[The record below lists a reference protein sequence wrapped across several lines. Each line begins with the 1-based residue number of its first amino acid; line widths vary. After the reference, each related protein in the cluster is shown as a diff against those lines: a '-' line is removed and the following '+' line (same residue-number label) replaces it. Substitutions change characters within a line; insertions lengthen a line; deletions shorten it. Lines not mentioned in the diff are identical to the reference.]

1 MRYLKMIALGCLLG
15 VATQMQAQV
24 KPAIPYNAEIEAKVK
39 AKLATMTLDQKI
51 GQMCEITVDGV
62 TDGKNRKVW
71 TLSEENV
78 DKVLRQYK
86 VGSILNVPLG
96 FAQTPESWATG
107 IRKLNQVSQEA
118 AGIAQIYGVDQ
129 MHGTTYT
136 YGGTLFPQSINQ
148 AASFNKEFPYQVAE
162 ICAYESK
169 AGLIPWIYAPVMD
182 LGRQPMWSRMWESFG
197 EDPLLNS
204 VMAVQ
209 AVKGFQGADPNNID
223 DYHTAACLKHYI
235 AYGNP
240 INGKDRTPSSVS
252 ERELREKYFEPFKNC
267 AKAGAL
273 SIMVNSSNNNGMP
286 LHANHRLLTEW
297 FKEGL
302 NWDGMIVTDW
312 ADIASLYSRDHIAH
326 DKKEAIE
333 LAINAGIDMS
343 MDPYNTDFCDL
354 LKELVNEGRVPMSR
368 IDDAVSRILRL
379 KFRLHLDDPKTW
391 DIDYKKLAKKY
402 PKFAAAESAALS
414 TKMAEESIILL
425 KNNDNILPLKKGVKI
440 LITGPNSNNLRPQ
453 NGGWSYTW
461 QGDGCVRVHDELG
474 YKTFYEAIC
483 DKFGAENVTLA
494 EGVTYKNGGQNV
506 NFESENEPD
515 IEAAVKAA
523 AGVDVIIAVV
533 GENSYA
539 ETPGNLSDFNLSPN
553 QKELVKAL
561 AKTGKPIVL
570 VLNEGRPRIIKD
582 IEVLSKATIDAL
594 LPSNYGGIALAN
606 LLAGDANFSAK
617 LPFTYPGSIN
627 SLSTYDFKPGESVS
641 TMSGNYNYDAKIDAL
656 YNFGHGLSYTTYKYS
671 NLKLDK
677 TTFTAKDELTFT
689 VDVTNTGKVAGKEPV
704 LLFVSDLVASITPDN
719 KRLRA
724 FEKVALNPGET
735 KTVTL
740 KIKGS
745 DLAFVGYDEKWVL
758 EKGEFRAKV
767 GDQALSFNC
776 SETKKWNT
784 PNREDEN

>member
-1 MRYLKMIALGCLLG
+1 MKKTGFLAAALCLSIAAL
-15 VATQMQAQV
+15 AQGQI
-24 KPAIPYNAEIEAKVK
+24 KPAIPYNAEIEAKVEALLSK
-39 AKLATMTLDQKI
+39 MTLEQKI
-51 GQMCEITVDGV
+51 GQMCEITVDV
-62 TDGKNRKVW
+62 ATDWSDRSSWKVSQEGMKK
-71 TLSEENV
+71 LF
-78 DKVLRQYK
+78 DDYK
-86 VGSILNVPLG
+86 VGSILNVPLS
-96 FAQTPESWATG
+96 FAQTPQAWAEG
-107 IRKLNQVSQEA
+107 IRQLNIASEKA
-118 AGIAQIYGVDQ
+118 SGIAQIYGVDQ

-148 AASFNKEFPYQVAE
+148 AASFNKEFPFQVAE

-169 AGLIPWIYAPVMD
+169 ACLIPWIYAPVMD

-209 AVKGFQGADPNNID
+209 AVKGFQGTDPNHID
-223 DYHTAACLKHYI
+223 DFHAAACLKHYI
-235 AYGNP
+235 AYGVP
-240 INGKDRTPSSVS
+240 VNGKDRTPSSVS

-273 SIMVNSSNNNGMP
+273 SIMVNSANNNGMP
-286 LHANHRLLTEW
+286 VHANHRLLTEW

-312 ADIASLYSRDHIAH
+312 ADITNLWNRDHIAA
-326 DKKEAIE
+326 DKKEAVE

-343 MDPYNTDFCDL
+343 MDPYSTDFCDL
-354 LKELVNEGRVPMSR
+354 LKELVNEGRVKMSR
-368 IDDAVSRILRL
+368 IDDAVRRILRL
-379 KFRLHLDDPKTW
+379 KFRLRLDDQKTW
-391 DIDYKKLAKKY
+391 NIDYAKLAQKY
-402 PKFAAAESAALS
+402 PEFGSEKSAALA
-414 TKMAEESIILL
+414 TRMAEESIVLL
-425 KNNDNILPLKKGVKI
+425 KNTDNILPLKKGVKI
-440 LITGPNSNNLRPQ
+440 LVTGPNSNNLRPQ

-461 QGDGCVRVHDELG
+461 QGDGSVRVHEELG
-474 YKTFYEAIC
+474 YKTFYEAIR

-494 EGVTYKNGGQNV
+494 EGMTYQNGGMQV
-506 NFESENEPD
+506 NFELENEPN

-523 AGVDVIIAVV
+523 ANVDVIVAVV

-539 ETPGNLSDFNLSPN
+539 ETPGNLSDFNLSPT
-553 QKELVKAL
+553 QKQLVKEL

-582 IEVLSKATIDAL
+582 IEPLSKATIDAL

-617 LPFTYPGSIN
+617 MPFTYPGSIN

-656 YNFGHGLSYTTYKYS
+656 YEFGFGLSYTTFNYS

-677 TTFTAKDELTFT
+677 TSFTANDELTFT

-704 LLFVSDLVASITPDN
+704 LLFISDLVASITPDN

-724 FEKVALNPGET
+724 FDKIALNPGET

-740 KIKGS
+740 KVKGS

-767 GDQALSFNC
+767 GDQALNFSC
-776 SETKKWNT
+776 SETKKWDT

>member
-1 MRYLKMIALGCLLG
+1 MKQLWTLAAALCMSVTAL
-15 VATQMQAQV
+15 AQNKV
-24 KPAIPYNAEIEAKVK
+24 QPAIPYNAAIEAKVEAAL
-39 AKLATMTLDQKI
+39 AKMTLDQKI
-51 GQMCEITVDGV
+51 GQMCEITVDVV
-62 TDGKNRKVW
+62 TDWSNRDSWKVSQDGMKK
-71 TLSEENV
+71 LF
-78 DKVLRQYK
+78 DDYK
-86 VGSILNVPLG
+86 VGSILNVPLS
-96 FAQTPESWATG
+96 FAQTPQSWAEG
-107 IRKLNQVSQEA
+107 IRQLNLASEKA
-118 AGIAQIYGVDQ
+118 SGIAQIYGVDQ

-148 AASFNKEFPYQVAE
+148 AASFNKEFPFQVAE

-197 EDPLLNS
+197 EDPLVNS

-209 AVKGFQGADPNNID
+209 AVKGFQGTDPNNID
-223 DYHTAACLKHYI
+223 DFHAAACLKHYI

-240 INGKDRTPSSVS
+240 ITGKDRTPSSVS

-273 SIMVNSSNNNGMP
+273 SIMVNSANNNGMP

-312 ADIASLYSRDHIAH
+312 ADIDNLWNRDHIAA

-343 MDPYNTDFCDL
+343 MDPYSTDFCDL
-354 LKELVNEGRVPMSR
+354 LKELVNEGRVKMSR
-368 IDDAVSRILRL
+368 IDDAVRRILRL
-379 KFRLHLDDPKTW
+379 KFRLRLDDKKTW
-391 DIDYKKLAKKY
+391 DIDYAKLAKKY
-402 PKFAAAESAALS
+402 PEFGSEKSAALA

-425 KNNDNILPLKKGVKI
+425 KNNESILPLKKGVKI
-440 LITGPNSNNLRPQ
+440 LVTGPNSNNLRPQ

-461 QGDGCVRVHDELG
+461 QGDGSVRVHDELG
-474 YKTFYEAIC
+474 YKTFYEAIR

-494 EGVTYKNGGQNV
+494 EGVTYQNGGMQV
-506 NFESENEPD
+506 NFELENEPNID
-515 IEAAVKAA
+515 AAVKAA
-523 AGVDVIIAVV
+523 AGVDVIIAVI

-539 ETPGNLSDFNLSPN
+539 ETPGNLSDFNISTTQQN
-553 QKELVKAL
+553 LVKAL
-561 AKTGKPIVL
+561 AATGKPIVM

-582 IEVLSKATIDAL
+582 IEPLSKATIDAL
-594 LPSNYGGIALAN
+594 LPSNYGGVALAN
-606 LLAGDANFSAK
+606 LLAGEANFSAK

-656 YNFGHGLSYTTYKYS
+656 YEFGHGLSYTTYQYS

-677 TTFTAKDELTFT
+677 TTFTANDELTFT

-704 LLFVSDLVASITPDN
+704 LLFISDLVASITPDN

-740 KIKGS
+740 KVKGS

-767 GDQALSFNC
+767 GDQAVMFNC
-776 SETKKWNT
+776 SETKKWST